1 MRIIITSPSLDPTKN
16 VSGLSAVTRFI
27 IENNPHHN
35 YVHFELGRKDA
46 EKGGIY
52 RVNTIIRKYKDWKC
66 LLKTYPDALVHYNFP
81 LDKLGITRDTPFM
94 RAALQNGNK
103 MVIHIHGG
111 VYLTSEIIPFPFRQM
126 LKYVFSWH
134 VPFIALSETE
144 AEVLRKRF
152 HAKHVVSL
160 PNCVDLKDAQT
171 FRRKYKDASTPLTLG
186 YLGRIAKTKGLDYL
200 LQACCM
206 LKEHHIPFRLKIAGA
221 EEYEGQYLPQFS
233 KMLGNQF
240 VYAGIVSGE
249 DKNAFL
255 KSLDVLAMPTFFE
268 GLPMSL
274 LECMSYGVV
283 PVVTPVGSIP
293 TVVTE
298 GQNGILIK
306 VKDTQSIVDAITY
319 LHTHRDR
326 LEQMSKSSCNYIYEH
341 FSPESYIDKLNN
353 IYSICL
359 CYFNSRRST

>member
-1 MRIIITSPSLDPTKN
+1 MRIIIVSPSLDPTKN
-16 VSGLSAVTRFI
+16 VSGLSAVTRFV

-35 YVHFELGRKDA
+35 YVHFELGRKDI

-52 RVNTIIRKYKDWKC
+52 RINSVIRRFKDWKC
-66 LLKTYPDALVHYNFP
+66 LLKTYPDAIVHYNFP
-81 LDKLGITRDTPFM
+81 LEKPSIIRDTPFM

-126 LKYVFSWH
+126 LKHVFSWN

-144 AEVLRKRF
+144 AETLRKRF

-160 PNCVDLKDAQT
+160 PNCIDLKDAQT
-171 FRRKYKDASTPLTLG
+171 FQRKYKDASTPLTIG
-186 YLGRIAKTKGLDYL
+186 YLGRIVATKGMDYL
-200 LQACCM
+200 LQACCR
-206 LKEHHIPFRLKIAGA
+206 LKERHIPVCLKIAGA
-221 EEYEGQYLPQFS
+221 EERKGQYLPQFS
-233 KMLGNQF
+233 SLLGNRF

-249 DKNAFL
+249 SKRSFL
-255 KSLDVLAMPTFFE
+255 QSLDVLVMPTFFE

-283 PVVTPVGSIP
+283 PVITPVGSIP
-293 TVVTE
+293 IVVTE

-306 VKDTQSIVDAITY
+306 VKDATSIVDAITY
-319 LHTHRDR
+319 LHTHRDK
-326 LEQMSKSSCNYIYEH
+326 LEQMSKSARNYIYEH
-341 FSPESYIDKLNN
+341 FSPDSYIDKLNS
-353 IYSICL
+353 IYSTCL
-359 CYFNSRRST
+359 CHFNSKR

>member
-66 LLKTYPDALVHYNFP
+66 LLKTYPDAIVHYNFP

-186 YLGRIAKTKGLDYL
+186 YLGRIAKTKGMDAL
-200 LQACCM
+200 LQACCR
-206 LKEHHIPFRLKIAGA
+206 LKERHIPFCLKIAGA
-221 EEYEGQYLPQFS
+221 EELEGQYLPQFS
-233 KMLGNQF
+233 KLLGNQF
-240 VYAGIVSGE
+240 AYAGIVSRVS
-249 DKNAFL
+249 KNAFL
-255 KSLDVLAMPTFFE
+255 QSLDVLTMPTFFE

-283 PVVTPVGSIP
+283 PVITPVGSIP

-306 VKDTQSIVDAITY
+306 VKNAQSIVDAIAY

-326 LEQMSKSSCNYIYEH
+326 LEQMSKSARNYIYEH
-341 FSPESYIDKLNN
+341 FDADSYIDKLNN
-353 IYSICL
+353 IYTACSCHS
-359 CYFNSRRST
+359 NSKR

>member
-1 MRIIITSPSLDPTKN
+1 MRIIIVSPSLDPTKN
-16 VSGLSAVTRFI
+16 VSGMSSVTRFI
-27 IENNPHHN
+27 IENNPHQD
-35 YVHFELGRKDA
+35 YVHFELGRKND
-46 EKGGIY
+46 EKGGIR
-52 RVNTIIRKYKDWKC
+52 RVNAVIRKFQDWKR

-94 RAALQNGNK
+94 RAALKNGNR

-111 VYLTSEIIPFPFRQM
+111 VYLTSESIPFPFLQM
-126 LKYVFSWH
+126 LKYVFSWN
-134 VPFIALSETE
+134 VPFITLSETE

-160 PNCVDLKDAQT
+160 PNCIDLKDAQT
-171 FRRKYKDASTPLTLG
+171 FQRKYKDDSTPLTLG

-221 EEYEGQYLPQFS
+221 EEHEGQYLPQFS

-274 LECMSYGVV
+274 LECMNYGVV

-319 LHTHRDR
+319 LHTHRNR
-326 LEQMSKSSCNYIYEH
+326 LEQMSKSARNYIDEH
-341 FSPESYIDKLNN
+341 FDADSYIYKLNR
-353 IYSICL
+353 IYTSCS
-359 CYFNSRRST
+359 CHSNSQH

>member
-27 IENNPHHN
+27 IENNPHQD
-35 YVHFELGRKDA
+35 YVHFELGRKDG
-46 EKGGIY
+46 EKGGIH
-52 RVNTIIRKYKDWKC
+52 RVNSVIRRFKDWKR

-81 LDKLGITRDTPFM
+81 LEKPSIIRDTPFM
-94 RAALQNGNK
+94 RAALKNGNR

-111 VYLTSEIIPFPFRQM
+111 VYLTSESIPFPCRQM
-126 LKYVFSWH
+126 LNYVFSWH
-134 VPFIALSETE
+134 VPFITLSETE
-144 AEVLRKRF
+144 AETLRKRF

-171 FRRKYKDASTPLTLG
+171 FRRKYKEDSIPLTIG
-186 YLGRIAKTKGLDYL
+186 YLGRIAPTKGMDYL

-206 LKEHHIPFRLKIAGA
+206 LKESQIPFCLKIAGA
-221 EEYEGQYLPQFS
+221 EELEGQYLPQFS
-233 KMLGNQF
+233 NQLGNMF

-249 DKNAFL
+249 SKKAFQQ
-255 KSLDVLAMPTFFE
+255 SLDVLAMPTFFE

-283 PVVTPVGSIP
+283 PVITSVGSIP

-306 VKDTQSIVDAITY
+306 VKNAQSIVDAIAY
-319 LHTHRDR
+319 LHIHRDR
-326 LEQMSKSSCNYIYEH
+326 LEQMSKSARNYIYEH
-341 FSPESYIDKLNN
+341 FDSDSYIDKLNS
-353 IYSICL
+353 IYSTCL
-359 CYFNSRRST
+359 CHFNSKR

>member
-1 MRIIITSPSLDPTKN
+1 MRIIIVSPSLDPTKN
-16 VSGLSAVTRFI
+16 VSGMSSVTRFI

-35 YVHFELGRKDA
+35 YVHFELGRKDD
-46 EKGGIY
+46 EKGGIR
-52 RVNTIIRKYKDWKC
+52 RVNAVIRRFQDWKC
-66 LLKTYPDALVHYNFP
+66 LLQTYPDAIVHYNFP
-81 LDKLGITRDTPFM
+81 LDKLGIARDTVFM
-94 RAALQNGNK
+94 RAARKNGNK
-103 MVIHIHGG
+103 MVVHIHGG
-111 VYLTSEIIPFPFRQM
+111 VYLTSESIPFPFRQM
-126 LKYVFSWH
+126 LNQVFSWN

-144 AEVLRKRF
+144 AETLRKRF

-160 PNCVDLKDAQT
+160 PNCIDLKDAQT
-171 FRRKYKDASTPLTLG
+171 FERKYKDDSTPLTLG
-186 YLGRIAKTKGLDYL
+186 YLGRIAKTKGMDYL
-200 LQACCM
+200 LQACCR
-206 LKEHHIPFRLKIAGA
+206 LKERHIPFCLKIAGA
-221 EEYEGQYLPQFS
+221 EELEGQYLPQFS

-298 GQNGILIK
+298 GKNGMFIK
-306 VKDTQSIVDAITY
+306 VKDATSIVDAITY
-319 LHTHRDR
+319 LHTHRSE
-326 LEQMSKSSCNYIYEH
+326 LEQMSKSSRNYIYEH

-353 IYSICL
+353 IYEV
-359 CYFNSRRST
+359 